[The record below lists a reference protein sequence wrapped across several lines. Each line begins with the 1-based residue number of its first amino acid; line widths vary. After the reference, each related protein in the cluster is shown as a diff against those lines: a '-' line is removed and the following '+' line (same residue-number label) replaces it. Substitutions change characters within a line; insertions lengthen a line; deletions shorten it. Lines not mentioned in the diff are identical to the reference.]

1 MFNKLSIILGMILL
15 GSIVTNTSK
24 AEAIIYNFN
33 DFNPNGLPTSNTAS
47 GFFEIDDLNNDGIA
61 DFTGS
66 ELVSANIDVFDSAGD
81 LLVSGGLEKLV
92 TRNIA
97 DVLVNDELLDFT
109 AATSGQLIFNDTNP
123 AFGNFFVVS
132 AATNF
137 ELIAGGNIGFPC
149 CTLTATADPVA
160 VPFDTSPTLGILIL
174 GGIWGVSRL
183 RKRMIARQLASQEL
197 V

>member
-1 MFNKLSIILGMILL
+1 MRNKLSIILGMILL

-33 DFNPNGLPTSNTAS
+33 DFNPNGLPSSNTAS

-66 ELVSANIDVFDSAGD
+66 ELVSANINVFDSAGD
-81 LLVSGGLEKLV
+81 LLVSGGLDKLV
-92 TRNIA
+92 TRSIA
-97 DVLVNDELLDFT
+97 NVSVNDELLDFSS
-109 AATSGQLIFNDTNP
+109 ATGGQLIFNDTNP
-123 AFGNFFVVS
+123 AFGNFF
-132 AATNF
+132 ALNAPGF
-137 ELIAGGNIGFPC
+137 ELIAGGNFGAPC
-149 CTLTATADPVA
+149 CTLNATADPVA
-160 VPFDTSPTLGILIL
+160 VPFETSPTLGVIIL

-183 RKRMIARQLASQEL
+183 RKKMIARRSASQEL